1 MRLTSRV
8 NALLIIMLRGSK
20 MLAFIS
26 LFLVASCS
34 TRAAVGQNVSVATIH
49 SRSPGDADLLTF
61 QGRPTSRALAG
72 GDASAEGV
80 GGAAP
85 RQAQVA
91 GRAGPASAEVVGS
104 AETEEGGPVA
114 FGGRRISSLT
124 GIATAGSQMKG
135 RSPADGLTPRGVRGT
150 TGAEKGAQTRRR
162 GRGAGKHKPHAK
174 SNKPGSKT
182 GKKTGRKTGRKRAAE
197 DPLFPWV
204 GKPRLLSR
212 FCHPKRL
219 RYRIEQVDILSRG
232 RRLVLQYQAVR
243 RSVQDYARVL
253 PLLQPIGTI
262 TLLQTPLVPSLA
274 SPVRSLPLRISS
286 SLFPFPPSLSPPIPS
301 LSPSPFPLSP
311 SPHSLPPS
319 LPIPFPSLSPFPPS
333 LQPPIPSLSLSP
345 FPPRLP
351 PHFSPSFSPHSLHLS
366 LPITS
371 LSSSLP
377 PHTLPLSLPF
387 PPALPPHLLSP
398 SPFLQLSLPISSLP
412 PHLLSPSPFLQLSL
426 PISSLPTH
434 LFSPSPFLPLSLP
447 ISSLP
452 THLISSSPFPPALP
466 THFISPSPFL
476 PLSLPISP
484 HVPVNPGF
492 HNWNFVIF
500 KYCDGA
506 AFAGSRGAVQS
517 RNANSNKPP
526 VYMEGRWNLIG
537 IVEELL
543 AKQRLGQA
551 TDVLLTGCS
560 AGGQGVSMVCDGVA
574 KWMAQYGAKTRCL
587 MDAGF
592 FMDIPTVRG
601 GYAFRRRMSQLASTA
616 NLAQSSYDVGCA
628 AGACDM
634 CNNMACL

>member
-150 TGAEKGAQTRRR
+150 TGAEKGAQTRR
-162 GRGAGKHKPHAK
+162 
-174 SNKPGSKT
+174 
-182 GKKTGRKTGRKRAAE
+182 
-197 DPLFPWV
+197 
-204 GKPRLLSR
+204 
-212 FCHPKRL
+212 
-219 RYRIEQVDILSRG
+219 RG

-484 HVPVNPGF
+484 HVPV
-492 HNWNFVIF
+492 
-500 KYCDGA
+500 
-506 AFAGSRGAVQS
+506 SQ
-517 RNANSNKPP
+517 PP
-526 VYMEGRWNLIG
+526 FTPY
-537 IVEELL
+537 
-543 AKQRLGQA
+543 
-551 TDVLLTGCS
+551 T
-560 AGGQGVSMVCDGVA
+560 
-574 KWMAQYGAKTRCL
+574 
-587 MDAGF
+587 
-592 FMDIPTVRG
+592 
-601 GYAFRRRMSQLASTA
+601 AFRSPPFLASSLIFPSP
-616 NLAQSSYDVGCA
+616 NPPISSPQGFPSHHFPLFSISCP
-628 AGACDM
+628 
-634 CNNMACL
+634 NFH

>member
-49 SRSPGDADLLTF
+49 SRSPSDADLLTF

-150 TGAEKGAQTRRR
+150 TGAEKGAQTRR
-162 GRGAGKHKPHAK
+162 
-174 SNKPGSKT
+174 
-182 GKKTGRKTGRKRAAE
+182 
-197 DPLFPWV
+197 
-204 GKPRLLSR
+204 
-212 FCHPKRL
+212 
-219 RYRIEQVDILSRG
+219 RG

-387 PPALPPHLLSP
+387 PPALPPHLSP

-601 GYAFRRRMSQLASTA
+601 AYAFRRRMSQLASTA

-628 AGACDM
+628 AAFRGTKQSWKCTFPEYNLHFWPGKNLPWAISEWYYGA
-634 CNNMACL
+634 AVAARLHRRR